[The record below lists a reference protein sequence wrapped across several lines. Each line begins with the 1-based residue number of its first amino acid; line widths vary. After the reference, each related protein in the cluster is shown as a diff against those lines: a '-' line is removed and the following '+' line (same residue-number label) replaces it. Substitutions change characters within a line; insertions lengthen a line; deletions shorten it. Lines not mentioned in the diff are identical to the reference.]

1 MGTRFKAIKM
11 KLLKLVVFAAAAVAQ
26 EVVAS
31 GNASA
36 VGAADVERAN
46 PDVCGNVK
54 AKDMDPLKFQCKKR
68 QEGKSCKVK
77 CTKAPKN
84 KDTLKKIF
92 CKNNKWSNKKGKEV
106 YDLSKF
112 GCEPKDDKDKDKY
125 NGPKEPED
133 DKDKKPKEPEDDKD
147 KYNGPKEPQK
157 PKEPEYNGP
166 KKPED
171 DKDKYNGPKKPE
183 DDKDKDKYNGKPKE
197 PELYK

>member
-1 MGTRFKAIKM
+1 MGTCFNAIKM

-36 VGAADVERAN
+36 VGAADGERAN

-54 AKDMDPLKFQCKKR
+54 AMSKDPLKFQCKKGKK
-68 QEGKSCKVK
+68 GKSCKVK

-84 KDTLKKIF
+84 KDTPKKIF

-133 DKDKKPKEPEDDKD
+133 DKDKDKKPDYNPDDKDKKPDYNPDDDKDKKPKEPEDDKD
-147 KYNGPKEPQK
+147 KYNGPKEPEK
-157 PKEPEYNGP
+157 PKE
-166 KKPED
+166 
-171 DKDKYNGPKKPE
+171 
-183 DDKDKDKYNGKPKE
+183 
-197 PELYK
+197 

>member
-54 AKDMDPLKFQCKKR
+54 AKDMDPLKFQCKKGKK
-68 QEGKSCKVK
+68 GKSCKVK

-84 KDTLKKIF
+84 KDTPKKIF

-125 NGPKEPED
+125 NGPKEPE
-133 DKDKKPKEPEDDKD
+133 KPKEPEDDKD
-147 KYNGPKEPQK
+147 KYNGPKEPEK
-157 PKEPEYNGP
+157 PK
-166 KKPED
+166 ED

-197 PELYK
+197 DDKDKYNGPKKPE

>member
-1 MGTRFKAIKM
+1 MGTCFNAIKM

-36 VGAADVERAN
+36 VGAADGERAN

-54 AKDMDPLKFQCKKR
+54 AMSKDPLKFQCKKGKK
-68 QEGKSCKVK
+68 GKSCKVK

-84 KDTLKKIF
+84 KDTPKKIF
-92 CKNNKWSNKKGKEV
+92 CKNNKWSNKK
-106 YDLSKF
+106 
-112 GCEPKDDKDKDKY
+112 DKDKY
-125 NGPKEPED
+125 NGPKEPE
-133 DKDKKPKEPEDDKD
+133 KPKEPEDDKD
-147 KYNGPKEPQK
+147 K
-157 PKEPEYNGP
+157 YNGP

-183 DDKDKDKYNGKPKE
+183 DDKDKDKKPDYNPDDDD
-197 PELYK
+197 

>member
-54 AKDMDPLKFQCKKR
+54 AKDMDPLKFQCKKGKK
-68 QEGKSCKVK
+68 GKSCKVK

-84 KDTLKKIF
+84 KDTPKKIF

-112 GCEPKDDKDKDKY
+112 GCEPKDDKDKDKKPDY
-125 NGPKEPED
+125 NPDD
-133 DKDKKPKEPEDDKD
+133 DKDKKPMPTQ
-147 KYNGPKEPQK
+147 YPTTPKNK
-157 PKEPEYNGP
+157 
-166 KKPED
+166 
-171 DKDKYNGPKKPE
+171 
-183 DDKDKDKYNGKPKE
+183 
-197 PELYK
+197 

>member
-54 AKDMDPLKFQCKKR
+54 AKDMDPLKFQCKKGKK
-68 QEGKSCKVK
+68 GKSCKVK

-84 KDTLKKIF
+84 KDTPKKIF

-125 NGPKEPED
+125 NGPKEPE
-133 DKDKKPKEPEDDKD
+133 KPKEPEDDKD
-147 KYNGPKEPQK
+147 K
-157 PKEPEYNGP
+157 YNGP

-183 DDKDKDKYNGKPKE
+183 KPKEDDKDEYNGPKKPE
-197 PELYK
+197 DD

>member
-54 AKDMDPLKFQCKKR
+54 AMSKDPLKFQCKKR

-84 KDTLKKIF
+84 KDTPKKIF

-125 NGPKEPED
+125 NGPKEPE
-133 DKDKKPKEPEDDKD
+133 KPKE
-147 KYNGPKEPQK
+147 
-157 PKEPEYNGP
+157 
-166 KKPED
+166 PED

-183 DDKDKDKYNGKPKE
+183 DDKDKDKKPDYNPDDNKDKKPAPTQYPTTPKN
-197 PELYK
+197 KKDKKKNKNKN

>member
-54 AKDMDPLKFQCKKR
+54 AKDMDPLKFQCKKGKK
-68 QEGKSCKVK
+68 GKSCKVK

-84 KDTLKKIF
+84 KDTPKKIF
-92 CKNNKWSNKKGKEV
+92 CKNNKWSNKKGK
-106 YDLSKF
+106 
-112 GCEPKDDKDKDKY
+112 DKY
-125 NGPKEPED
+125 NGPKEPE
-133 DKDKKPKEPEDDKD
+133 KPKE
-147 KYNGPKEPQK
+147 
-157 PKEPEYNGP
+157 
-166 KKPED
+166 PED

-183 DDKDKDKYNGKPKE
+183 DDKDKDKKPDYNPDDDKDKKPKE
-197 PELYK
+197 PEDDK